1 VAVELGS
8 ILLEHLTHVS
18 VRERE
23 RIVHHDVPGFD
34 GELAQTLGRL
44 SVEVSLRGLFYGDN
58 AVEEL
63 DRLRSA
69 QLQHE
74 PVDFFMEAVGEGY
87 FTQVLISR
95 LEVHQRS
102 GYLNQFDFLCDVV
115 EYVEPPEPVTE
126 YPLAAL
132 DTGLLNDAASFVD
145 DVQNGL
151 EEVSQLTDLL
161 TNIPNFADPTTGLQG
176 IETDFVTL
184 ANDGAALLS
193 GIRTIFLGT
202 PE

>member
-1 VAVELGS
+1 VAVELSG

-18 VRERE
+18 VRERA

-58 AVEEL
+58 AAEEL
-63 DRLRSA
+63 GRLRSA
-69 QLQHE
+69 HLGHE
-74 PVDFFMEAVGEGY
+74 PVDFFTEAVGEGY

-115 EYVEPPEPVTE
+115 EYVEPPEPVMVD
-126 YPLAAL
+126 PLAAL
-132 DTGLLNDAASFVD
+132 DTSLLEDAASFMD
-145 DVQNGL
+145 DVQNAL
-151 EEVSQLTDLL
+151 EQVSQLTDLL
-161 TNIPNFADPTTGLQG
+161 ANIPDFADPTVGLRG
-176 IETDFVTL
+176 IETDYVTL
-184 ANDGAALLS
+184 ASEGATVLA
-193 GIRTIFLGT
+193 GIRELFLET

>member
-1 VAVELGS
+1 VAVELGG

-18 VRERE
+18 VREQA
-23 RIVHHDVPGFD
+23 RIAHHDVPGFD
-34 GELAQTLGRL
+34 GGLAQTLGRH

-58 AVEEL
+58 AAAEL
-63 DRLRSA
+63 DQLRSA
-69 QLQHE
+69 HLGHE
-74 PVDFFMEAVGEGY
+74 PVDFFTEAVGEGY

-115 EYVEPPEPVTE
+115 EYSEPPEPVMVD
-126 YPLAAL
+126 PLAAL
-132 DTGLLNDAASFVD
+132 DTGLLEDAASFMD

-151 EEVSQLTDLL
+151 EQISQLTELL
-161 TNIPNFADPTTGLQG
+161 ANIPDFGDPTTDLRG
-176 IETDFVTL
+176 IETDYVAL
-184 ANDGAALLS
+184 ANESATLLG
-193 GIRTIFLGT
+193 GIRTILIGT